1 MSQGLATVRSR
12 LRSELAAAGVP
23 SPQAD
28 ADAIMATVLQVSR
41 SRLALSPAPSDDQ
54 VREMA
59 ELVQRRVQREPLQHI
74 IGGAA
79 FRHLWLS
86 VGPGVFVPRP
96 ETETL
101 VQVALDFLTEQSGG
115 ARTGEPVVAV
125 DLCAGSG
132 AAGLA
137 LATENPNSLVTAVE
151 LDPAALTWLRRNA
164 AGHESAVTGV
174 GSQFTI
180 VAGDAAGDPL
190 PKLAG
195 RVDVVMANPPY
206 IPCGAVP
213 RDPEVRDYDP
223 AIALYGGP
231 DGMQVVRP
239 LIEVAATLLRSG
251 GLLAIEHG
259 DEQGENAD
267 ADIGVPGLMRTHGGF
282 MEVGDVMDLAGR
294 PRVATGR
301 RR

>member
-1 MSQGLATVRSR
+1 MTERLATVRAR
-12 LRSELAAAGVP
+12 FRSELAAAGVP

-28 ADAIMATVLQVSR
+28 TDAIMASVLQVPR
-41 SRLALSPAPSDDQ
+41 SRLALSPAADDDQ
-54 VREMA
+54 LREMA
-59 ELVQRRVQREPLQHI
+59 ELVQRRARREPLQHI

-79 FRHLWLS
+79 FRHLWLA

-115 ARTGEPVVAV
+115 ATTGEPVVAV

-137 LATENPNSLVTAVE
+137 LATENPNSRVTAVE
-151 LDPAALTWLRRNA
+151 LDSAALAWLQRNA
-164 AGHESAVTGV
+164 AALEGALAAV
-174 GSQFTI
+174 GSEFTI

-190 PKLAG
+190 PALAG
-195 RVDVVMANPPY
+195 MVDVVIANPPY
-206 IPCGAVP
+206 IPTGAVP

-223 AIALYGGP
+223 TIALYGGP
-231 DGMQVVRP
+231 DGMRVVRP
-239 LIEVAATLLRSG
+239 LIDVAATLLRPG

-259 DEQGENAD
+259 DEQGEAAEPGAN
-267 ADIGVPGLMRTHGGF
+267 VPGLMRTHGGF
-282 MEVGDVMDLAGR
+282 VKVRDVLDLAGR

-301 RR
+301 RS